1 MRLYIED
8 NMRTPSNVG
17 TALDLGCTL
26 VNGPTEADVLMKS
39 TGSSVVDE
47 VFGNMF
53 VPRGKWTVNNIDDLR
68 KLINK

>member
-1 MRLYIED
+1 MRLYIEPS
-8 NMRTPSNVG
+8 MRTFDNVAAAIEFG
-17 TALDLGCTL
+17 YTL
-26 VNGPTEADVLMKS
+26 VNGPAEADVLMKS

-53 VPRGKWTVNNIDDLR
+53 VPRGKITVNSIDQLK